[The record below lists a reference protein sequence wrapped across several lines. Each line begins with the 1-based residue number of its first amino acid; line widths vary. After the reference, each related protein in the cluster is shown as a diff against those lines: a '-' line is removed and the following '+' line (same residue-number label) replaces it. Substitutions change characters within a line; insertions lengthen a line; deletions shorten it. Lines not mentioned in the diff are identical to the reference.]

1 MYLDYI
7 NEAFKSLDSLT
18 ENMFNASSDGIN
30 KMSQFFDEDDDME
43 TVRVIDKE
51 APTEDDIQDSYIGK
65 VIINCNVCHSHI
77 YEDKENIVIAE
88 EGFANL
94 DDVCPYCGQQ
104 EGYTIV
110 GEIAE
115 FGNNDSSENPESSD
129 SSEVEIDT
137 DIPAVETDTV
147 TEALSAGRKFKPHT
161 MRLLKYI
168 GSDLANNSEVVEE
181 SVTAALAAAGTAAL
195 GTAAAS
201 FGSRLGTGLADK
213 ILGDNLNTSKNKSQP
228 ISEDFK
234 EVSITT
240 DDQHL
245 EMTSDESG
253 RVTVVTEPVASAAS
267 VSGEGISPLTAE
279 TESEILANNGIE
291 DAPLDLSSEDTDT
304 DDEGEE
310 ISVDELDETSFDE
323 LGESYL
329 KEVYDNVAKFKTVDV
344 SADTHGMVV
353 EGIITFNSG
362 VRRRTRFMFEAV
374 DMNHKG
380 QVRFKGTNSHLTESA
395 DAYSLVG
402 RITNKKFVAESLKYN
417 YNAEGNTVR
426 GVIRRK

>member
-7 NEAFKSLDSLT
+7 NEAFKSLDLLT
-18 ENMFNASSDGIN
+18 ENMFNTSPDGIN

-51 APTEDDIQDSYIGK
+51 ASTEDDIQDSYIGK

-110 GEIAE
+110 GEITE
-115 FGNNDSSENPESSD
+115 FGGDNTPESTD
-129 SSEVEIDT
+129 TPEESSAETEVD
-137 DIPAVETDTV
+137 VETDTV
-147 TEALSAGRKFKPHT
+147 TEALDGGRKFKPHT

-181 SVTAALAAAGTAAL
+181 SVTADEMLEDDLKDEGQL
-195 GTAAAS
+195 
-201 FGSRLGTGLADK
+201 
-213 ILGDNLNTSKNKSQP
+213 

-253 RVTVVTEPVASAAS
+253 KVTVVTEPVSDMPASDES
-267 VSGEGISPLTAE
+267 ITPLTAE
-279 TESEILANNGIE
+279 TESEILANNDLE
-291 DAPLDLSSEDTDT
+291 DSLADLPLEDTA
-304 DDEGEE
+304 DEED
-310 ISVDELDETSFDE
+310 VALDELDETSFDE

-329 KEVYDNVAKFKTVDV
+329 KEVYDNVARFKTVDV
-344 SADTHGMVV
+344 SADSHGIVL

-362 VRRRTRFMFEAV
+362 TRKRTRFMFEAA
-374 DMNHKG
+374 DMNNKG
-380 QVRFKGTNSHLTESA
+380 QVRFKGTNSHLTEA
-395 DAYSLVG
+395 VDAYSLVG
-402 RITNKKFVAESLKYN
+402 RIVNKKFISESLKYN
-417 YNAEGNTVR
+417 YTTQGNAVR
-426 GVIRRK
+426 GVVRRK

>member
-7 NEAFKSLDSLT
+7 NEAFKSLDLLT
-18 ENMFNASSDGIN
+18 ENMFNTSPDGIN

-51 APTEDDIQDSYIGK
+51 ASTEDDIQDSYIGK

-115 FGNNDSSENPESSD
+115 FDSNDTPESTDTPEESPVET
-129 SSEVEIDT
+129 EVD
-137 DIPAVETDTV
+137 VETDTV
-147 TEALSAGRKFKPHT
+147 TEALDGGRKFKPHT

-168 GSDLANNSEVVEE
+168 GSDLANNSKVVDE
-181 SVTAALAAAGTAAL
+181 SATAALAAAGTAAL
-195 GTAAAS
+195 GTAAAA
-201 FGSRLGTGLADK
+201 FGSRIGSGLADK
-213 ILGDNLNTSKNKSQP
+213 ILGDDLDTSKDKSQP

-253 RVTVVTEPVASAAS
+253 KVTVVTEPVSDVLTGDES
-267 VSGEGISPLTAE
+267 ITPLTAE
-279 TESEILANNGIE
+279 TESEILANNELE
-291 DAPLDLSSEDTDT
+291 DSSDLPPEDTEDN
-304 DDEGEE
+304 DED
-310 ISVDELDETSFDE
+310 VTLDELDETSFDE

-329 KEVYDNVAKFKTVDV
+329 KEVYDNVARFKTVDV
-344 SADTHGMVV
+344 SADSHGMVL

-362 VRRRTRFMFEAV
+362 TRKRTRFMFEAA
-374 DMNHKG
+374 DMNKKG
-380 QVRFKGTNSHLTESA
+380 QVRFKGTNSHLTESV

-402 RITNKKFVAESLKYN
+402 RIVNKKFISESLKYN
-417 YNAEGNTVR
+417 YTTQGNAVR
-426 GVIRRK
+426 GVVRRK

>member
-51 APTEDDIQDSYIGK
+51 ASTEDDIQDSYIGK

-115 FGNNDSSENPESSD
+115 FGNNDSSENPESD
-129 SSEVEIDT
+129 DTPEVETDT
-137 DIPAVETDTV
+137 DMLEVETDTDTV
-147 TEALSAGRKFKPHT
+147 TEALGAGRKFKPHT

-168 GSDLANNSEVVEE
+168 GSDLANNSEVVDE
-181 SVTAALAAAGTAAL
+181 SVTA
-195 GTAAAS
+195 
-201 FGSRLGTGLADK
+201 DE
-213 ILGDNLNTSKNKSQP
+213 ILEDDLDTSKEMSQP

-245 EMTSDESG
+245 EMMSDESG
-253 RVTVVTEPVASAAS
+253 KVTVVTEPVATEAS
-267 VSGEGISPLTAE
+267 VSDEGISPLTAE
-279 TESEILANNGIE
+279 TESEILANNGME
-291 DAPLDLSSEDTDT
+291 DVPLDTSSEDTDT
-304 DDEGEE
+304 EADDSEE

-344 SADTHGMVV
+344 SADAQGMIV

-362 VRRRTRFMFEAV
+362 ARRRTRFMFEAL
-374 DMNHKG
+374 DMNQKG

-402 RITNKKFVAESLKYN
+402 RITDKKFVAESLKYN
-417 YNAEGNTVR
+417 YSTEGNTVR

>member
-30 KMSQFFDEDDDME
+30 KMSQFFDEDDDIE

-51 APTEDDIQDSYIGK
+51 ASTQDDIQDSYIGK

-115 FGNNDSSENPESSD
+115 FGNNDSSEDPESSD
-129 SSEVEIDT
+129 TPEVET
-137 DIPAVETDTV
+137 DANIPEVETDTDTV
-147 TEALSAGRKFKPHT
+147 TEALGTGRKFKPHT

-168 GSDLANNSEVVEE
+168 GSDLANSSEVIDDSE
-181 SVTAALAAAGTAAL
+181 
-195 GTAAAS
+195 
-201 FGSRLGTGLADK
+201 LADN
-213 ILGDNLNTSKNKSQP
+213 ILEDDLDTSKDKSQP

-253 RVTVVTEPVASAAS
+253 KVTVVTEPVASAAS
-267 VSGEGISPLTAE
+267 VSDEGISPLTAE
-279 TESEILANNGIE
+279 TESEILANNDME
-291 DAPLDLSSEDTDT
+291 DVPLDTSSEDTDT
-304 DDEGEE
+304 EDESEDV
-310 ISVDELDETSFDE
+310 SVDELDETSFDE

-329 KEVYDNVAKFKTVDV
+329 KEVYDNVARFKTVDV
-344 SADTHGMVV
+344 SADEHGMVV
-353 EGIITFNSG
+353 EGVITFNSG
-362 VRRRTRFMFEAV
+362 AERHTRFMFEAL
-374 DMNHKG
+374 DMNQKG